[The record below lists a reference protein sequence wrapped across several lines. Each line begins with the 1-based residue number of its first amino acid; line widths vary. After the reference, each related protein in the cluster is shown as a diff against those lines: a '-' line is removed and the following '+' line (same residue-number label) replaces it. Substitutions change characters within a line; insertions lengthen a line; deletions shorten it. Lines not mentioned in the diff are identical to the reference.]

1 MYAVARTPAAPFAAR
16 STTRATTA
24 SDSPILI
31 CRVIVAS
38 IAITRYTC
46 NMKTTR
52 LEQIHKRIERI
63 KAELVAIDD
72 MRPGSLTEQFKDP
85 DAQRGAYYQLNYWQG
100 GRTRTDYV
108 SRDFVRDVRR
118 QLANYKRFK
127 ALTAEWTDL
136 SVEQSRLKMK
146 SASKT

>member
-1 MYAVARTPAAPFAAR
+1 MQA
-16 STTRATTA
+16 TRI
-24 SDSPILI
+24 D
-31 CRVIVAS
+31 
-38 IAITRYTC
+38 
-46 NMKTTR
+46 
-52 LEQIHKRIERI
+52 QIQKRIERI

-136 SVEQSRLKMK
+136 SIEQSRLKMK

>member
-1 MYAVARTPAAPFAAR
+1 MQRTR
-16 STTRATTA
+16 I
-24 SDSPILI
+24 D
-31 CRVIVAS
+31 
-38 IAITRYTC
+38 
-46 NMKTTR
+46 
-52 LEQIHKRIERI
+52 QIQKRIEWI
-63 KAELVAIDD
+63 KAELVAIDE
-72 MRPGSLTEQFKDP
+72 MRPGSLTKQFKDP

-136 SVEQSRLKMK
+136 SIEQSRLKMK